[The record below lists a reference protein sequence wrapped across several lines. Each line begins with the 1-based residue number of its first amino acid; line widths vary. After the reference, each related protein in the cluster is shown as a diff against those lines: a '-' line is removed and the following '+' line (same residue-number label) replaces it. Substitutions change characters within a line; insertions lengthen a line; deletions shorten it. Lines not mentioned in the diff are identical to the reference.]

1 MSSHANDFVNW
12 FSCTTTPICPQ
23 EQLVKITATNLASLV
38 LVDLNPGGFVTEGH
52 TKSERPLSPFCRVGD
67 AKGHCQT
74 VFVYNFGTLQMKWNL
89 ATSDKGVAS

>member
-12 FSCTTTPICPQ
+12 FSCTTPMCPH

-52 TKSERPLSPFCRVGD
+52 TKSERPQSPFYRVMP
-67 AKGHCQT
+67 KVT
-74 VFVYNFGTLQMKWNL
+74 VKPFLCTIRYFTNEMKSRNL
-89 ATSDKGVAS
+89 